1 MSEEKFEDIERERY
15 YQIARKVESLLIS
28 AGYPISL
35 GKIRNI
41 LNEITLKDLKV
52 AIELLN
58 AFYDET
64 RRAFHILEVAGGYQI
79 YTRPQFAEIVGK
91 LFTERESKLSQ
102 SSLETAA
109 IVAYKQPITKAEI
122 EKIRGVSVDSPV
134 KTLMDRNLI
143 RVIGR
148 GDGPGR
154 PVIYGTTQDF
164 LKYFQINAL
173 KDLPPMDEL
182 TEFEL
187 TQEEINTTGVK

>member
-1 MSEEKFEDIERERY
+1 MSEERFEDLEREKY
-15 YQIARKVESLLIS
+15 YQIARKVESLLI
-28 AGYPISL
+28 AVGNPISL

-79 YTRPQFAEIVGK
+79 YTRPQFADIVGK
-91 LFTERESKLSQ
+91 LFTEKESKLSQ
-102 SSLETAA
+102 SALETAA
-109 IVAYKQPITKAEI
+109 IVAYKQPVTKAEV

-134 KTLMDRNLI
+134 KTLLDRNLI

-173 KDLPPMDEL
+173 EDLPPMEEI
-182 TEFEL
+182 TEFEY
-187 TQEEINTTGVK
+187 TQEEINTLGAK